1 MTTLSLVP
9 QPTTLARFRADP
21 RRVRISVCWL
31 FDSRLWRVTIAERSG
46 AGQLYTAR
54 HFDPEQAVQ
63 RALAHAVHHDLD
75 GVDLSMG
82 WAYEHPFGAVGV
94 AARGVLS

>member
-46 AGQLYTAR
+46 AGRVVDGR
-54 HFDPEQAVQ
+54 HVDPEQAVL
-63 RALAHAVHHDLD
+63 RALAHAVRQVFD

-82 WAYEHPFGAVGV
+82 WAYEHPFGAAGV
-94 AARGVLS
+94 AARGALL